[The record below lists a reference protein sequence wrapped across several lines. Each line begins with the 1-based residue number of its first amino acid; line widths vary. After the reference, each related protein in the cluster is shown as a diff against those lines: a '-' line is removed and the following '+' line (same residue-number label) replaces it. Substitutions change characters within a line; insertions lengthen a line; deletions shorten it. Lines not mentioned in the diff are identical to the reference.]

1 MHGLRLLPATLL
13 MLAAC
18 DAPDYSP
25 VRDWA
30 STASFAVDY
39 PRIAGAPQGD
49 AAILAMQQAMSVYLL
64 AIATL
69 ASDGVLPYREDPF
82 TELATTVRPASE
94 RGSAAITA
102 LGTLL
107 RRASRSADQA
117 PDLRD
122 NIVAADPHV
131 QALVGSL
138 ALAVSA
144 GAGADAAAREDAAA
158 GYARLAAE
166 TRDPVA
172 RQLVR
177 TRAAERDTELA
188 ARQAARLQYGYIL
201 TRIGEGH
208 ALLTARAAT
217 ITKDEAVQR
226 IRAAQDELR
235 RNAATIP
242 RGWPG

>member
-1 MHGLRLLPATLL
+1 
-13 MLAAC
+13 
-18 DAPDYSP
+18 
-25 VRDWA
+25 
-30 STASFAVDY
+30 
-39 PRIAGAPQGD
+39 
-49 AAILAMQQAMSVYLL
+49 MS
-64 AIATL
+64 
-69 ASDGVLPYREDPF
+69 R
-82 TELATTVRPASE
+82 
-94 RGSAAITA
+94 
-102 LGTLL
+102 
-107 RRASRSADQA
+107 
-117 PDLRD
+117 
-122 NIVAADPHV
+122 
-131 QALVGSL
+131 
-138 ALAVSA
+138 ALAVGTLRCA
-144 GAGADAAAREDAAA
+144 RADAAAREDAAA